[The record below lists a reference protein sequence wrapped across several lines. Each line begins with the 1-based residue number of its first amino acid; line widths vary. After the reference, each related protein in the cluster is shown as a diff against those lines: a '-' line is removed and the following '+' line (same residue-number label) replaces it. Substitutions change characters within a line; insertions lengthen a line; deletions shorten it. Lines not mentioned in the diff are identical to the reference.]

1 MAGQKVLR
9 LFKTVVDNVS
19 IAGQDW
25 KKWVQLFVG
34 LLSATVLF
42 YFLAL
47 GVERF
52 LATILLN
59 GNTLPAFD
67 SSSLLLAYLIPV
79 LSPVI
84 VLSLLGGIVL
94 SLGGAPAWIQRT
106 FFLLPH
112 KKRLRVEQFRQVF
125 WVMLAYAG
133 TASALGVL
141 HFPPYVVLLSVL
153 VGVSTAPFLLVRALF
168 LESLGRL
175 LPFKLMRYHKFN
187 SLASYIAVCGVVA
200 VIPVFVLG
208 GISGPLFLYAFS
220 LGAIKAE
227 VFYFTQ
233 GLETGAMFAAMLD
246 FSSLVYVAQYLF
258 ATPSW
263 SYYLAGMPSG
273 LVLVSVL
280 VSIFLVIS
288 RDLLLQ
294 CASVCVIDKEERDG
308 GYGVNEQRSTK
319 VFLSGVNFLERP
331 AVLFSLASLCS
342 SLSYYVSVPVFL
354 WAVSTMVN
362 KYAKTPLTIKG
373 EAVTSMPLGSSFLD
387 GALGGKGQVATEEAG
402 LLQAVQPESLLKNVA

>member
-1 MAGQKVLR
+1 
-9 LFKTVVDNVS
+9 
-19 IAGQDW
+19 
-25 KKWVQLFVG
+25 
-34 LLSATVLF
+34 
-42 YFLAL
+42 
-47 GVERF
+47 
-52 LATILLN
+52 
-59 GNTLPAFD
+59 
-67 SSSLLLAYLIPV
+67 
-79 LSPVI
+79 
-84 VLSLLGGIVL
+84 
-94 SLGGAPAWIQRT
+94 
-106 FFLLPH
+106 
-112 KKRLRVEQFRQVF
+112 
-125 WVMLAYAG
+125 
-133 TASALGVL
+133 
-141 HFPPYVVLLSVL
+141 
-153 VGVSTAPFLLVRALF
+153 
-168 LESLGRL
+168 
-175 LPFKLMRYHKFN
+175 
-187 SLASYIAVCGVVA
+187 
-200 VIPVFVLG
+200 
-208 GISGPLFLYAFS
+208 
-220 LGAIKAE
+220 
-227 VFYFTQ
+227 
-233 GLETGAMFAAMLD
+233 LETGAMFAAMLD